1 MVIRAACFIM
11 VFLLLFGLTTEI
23 LKDKRI
29 EGEYNPTTK
38 VRGFYA
44 EEKNTLDFVF
54 VGSSQVYADISPAVL
69 YRDFGMTSYD
79 FCANEQP
86 MWISYYYIKEALK
99 RQNPK
104 AIILDVFTMY
114 GADYEEEGVNHIN
127 LDDLPL
133 SLNKIKAIRDSVPKE
148 LRSSFYFEIAKYHT
162 TWEGLDEAKFNAT
175 FKRGKDPMKGYSP
188 FVNEADYENGAKAE
202 VVNQTECEEL
212 PERAKEWLLKIIELT
227 KKENVPLV
235 LIKTPNGNAERQ
247 KLYNSVAKLAEEEK
261 IPFVNMNTVFDGEAH
276 INVMQAEKV
285 TQYIGQYLS
294 DNYEFADKR
303 GMEGCEDWEKSV
315 ALFEACKEQCSLISK
330 TTLPEYMEELSAL
343 ENKVIMVAANQTEHI
358 PEETLKLFKELGVEW
373 TTDEAGKKYVAILSE
388 KTVIKE
394 HQGTGKQ
401 NISENIGGHSF
412 RVKMNEDG
420 DGKEK
425 ITFKVDGMDYAV
437 PGAAFSVLVYDT
449 VLEKAVDVVGAD
461 PENMEVIV
469 R

>member
-1 MVIRAACFIM
+1 M

-54 VGSSQVYADISPAVL
+54 IGSSQVYADIAPAVL

-127 LDDLPL
+127 LDDLPW
-133 SLNKIKAIRDSVPKE
+133 SLNKIGAIRDSVPKE

-162 TWEGLDEAKFNAT
+162 TWEGMYEAKFNAT
-175 FKRGKDPMKGYSP
+175 FQWDKDPMKGYSP
-188 FVNEADYENGAKAE
+188 FVNAADYESGAKAE
-202 VVNQTECEEL
+202 VVNQTEYEEI

-227 KKENVPLV
+227 QKEDVSLV

-247 KLYNSVAKLAEEEK
+247 KLYNSVAKLAEEEN

-276 INVMQAEKV
+276 INVMQAERV

-294 DNYEFADKR
+294 DNFEFTDKR
-303 GMEGCEDWEKSV
+303 GQEGYEEWEKSV
-315 ALFEACKEQCSLISK
+315 AFFEAYKEQCSLIEK
-330 TTLPEYMEELSAL
+330 TTLSEYRQTLSDL
-343 ENKVIMVAANQTEHI
+343 ENKIIMVAANQTE
-358 PEETLKLFKELGVEW
+358 
-373 TTDEAGKKYVAILSE
+373 
-388 KTVIKE
+388 
-394 HQGTGKQ
+394 
-401 NISENIGGHSF
+401 NISEEMNYVALIKEKALIEEKKGNGKQKISDDIGGHSF
-412 RVKMNEDG
+412 VVKMSKDG
-420 DGKEK
+420 EEKEK
-425 ITFKVDGMDYAV
+425 AVFKVDGVEYAV
-437 PGAAFSVLVYDT
+437 PGEEIHILVYDT
-449 VLEKAVDVVGAD
+449 VLEKVVDVVGTD
-461 PENMEVIV
+461 PENKEVIV